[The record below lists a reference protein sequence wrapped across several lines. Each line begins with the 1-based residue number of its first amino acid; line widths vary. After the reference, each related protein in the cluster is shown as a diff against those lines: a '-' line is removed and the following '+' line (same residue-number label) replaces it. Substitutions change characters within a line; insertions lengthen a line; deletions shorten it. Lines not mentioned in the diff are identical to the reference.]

1 MLHRLARPLLVIG
14 SVAVV
19 FGVRAYHIAERGP
32 IDRVWPFVFLGL
44 FIGVVAV
51 AIGLPY
57 VPAHAASAATS
68 AVVAS
73 VATAGVGSLGLVFFP
88 GLFPRFVLIA
98 SVIVVLPWLVFC
110 WWLADRGHVNA
121 RLAMKVVAIG
131 DADELET
138 LAHDASLD
146 FPAPELAYTLVAA
159 VPATTS
165 SDDLERL
172 IVDEE
177 VTLIVLGARALDDDR
192 VVATVERH
200 HHRGV
205 RVRTM
210 EQFYEQWMGKLPL
223 WSLQRSALLTDVTTI
238 HELGFS
244 RVKRAMDLVFGVV
257 GLVVLVV
264 AIPFVWLGNRFG
276 NKGSLFYSQPRVGL
290 NNEVFQIHKFR
301 TMRPD
306 AEAITEWTSVD
317 DPRITTFGRVLRRSH
332 LDELP
337 QMIDMLRG
345 TLSLVGPRPE
355 QPHYVE
361 QLDHALPFYAT
372 RHVVKPGLTGWAQV
386 KFRYS
391 ASEHDTREKL
401 QYDLYYIR
409 NQSLVLDL
417 KIIKRTITQVLFGGG
432 R

>member
-1 MLHRLARPLLVIG
+1 MLHRFARPLLVIG
-14 SVAVV
+14 SVAIV
-19 FGVRAYHIAERGP
+19 FAVRAYHIAERGP
-32 IDRVWPFVFLGL
+32 IDRVWPFIFLGL

-57 VPAHAASAATS
+57 VPAHAATAATS
-68 AVVAS
+68 ASITSVV
-73 VATAGVGSLGLVFFP
+73 TAGVGSLALVIDP

-98 SVIVVLPWLVFC
+98 SVIVVLPWMVLC
-110 WWLADRGHVNA
+110 WWLAERGHRNS

-131 DADELET
+131 DSDELDT
-138 LAHDASLD
+138 LSNDAALA
-146 FPAPELAYTLVAA
+146 FPAPELAYTLVAT
-159 VPATTS
+159 VPTGTGI
-165 SDDLERL
+165 DELERVL
-172 IVDEE
+172 EEHE
-177 VTLIVLGARALDDDR
+177 VTLIVLGVRALDDDR
-192 VVATVERH
+192 LLATVERH

-238 HELGFS
+238 HELAFS
-244 RVKRAMDLVFGVV
+244 RLKRTMDLAFGAI
-257 GLVVLVV
+257 GLVPLLV
-264 AIPFVWLGNRFG
+264 AIPLVWIGNLFGNRG
-276 NKGSLFYSQPRVGL
+276 PLFYSQPRTGL
-290 NNEVFQIHKFR
+290 NNEVFRIRKFR

-306 AEAITEWTSVD
+306 ADAITSWTSEN
-317 DPRITTFGRVLRRSH
+317 DPRITRFGMVLRRSH

-337 QMIDMLRG
+337 QVLDMLRG

-361 QLDHALPFYAT
+361 QLEQSLPFYAT

-417 KIIKRTITQVLFGGG
+417 KVIKRTITQVLFGGG

>member
-1 MLHRLARPLLVIG
+1 M
-14 SVAVV
+14 
-19 FGVRAYHIAERGP
+19 
-32 IDRVWPFVFLGL
+32 
-44 FIGVVAV
+44 
-51 AIGLPY
+51 
-57 VPAHAASAATS
+57 
-68 AVVAS
+68 
-73 VATAGVGSLGLVFFP
+73 
-88 GLFPRFVLIA
+88 
-98 SVIVVLPWLVFC
+98 
-110 WWLADRGHVNA
+110 
-121 RLAMKVVAIG
+121 
-131 DADELET
+131 
-138 LAHDASLD
+138 
-146 FPAPELAYTLVAA
+146 
-159 VPATTS
+159 
-165 SDDLERL
+165 
-172 IVDEE
+172 
-177 VTLIVLGARALDDDR
+177 TLIVLGAGALDDDR
-192 VVATVERH
+192 LLSAVEQQHR
-200 HHRGV
+200 RGV

-238 HELGFS
+238 HELGFG

-257 GLVVLVV
+257 GLVPLLL
-264 AIPFVWLGNRFG
+264 AIPFVWVGNLFGNRG
-276 NKGSLFYSQPRVGL
+276 PLFYVQPRVGL
-290 NNEVFQIHKFR
+290 NNEVFRIHKFR

-306 AEAITEWTSVD
+306 ADAITHWTSEN
-317 DPRITTFGRVLRRSH
+317 DPRITRFGTVLRRAH

-337 QMIDMLRG
+337 QMLDMLRG

-355 QPHYVE
+355 QPHYVA
-361 QLDHALPFYAT
+361 QLDEALPFYAT